1 MRKAIG
7 LNLGEGIGIGLLDSQ
22 KDVQKD
28 IKKFNNGIL
37 SSFNYSLNPSI
48 NTPALATGGIVSS
61 PTLAMV
67 GEAGKEAIMPLENNT
82 EWLDQLADKLSSKMG
97 RNTVNNFNYTF
108 EKMET
113 TKLALHKAQLETK
126 RIIGG

>member
-1 MRKAIG
+1 M
-7 LNLGEGIGIGLLDSQ
+7 
-22 KDVQKD
+22 
-28 IKKFNNGIL
+28 
-37 SSFNYSLNPSI
+37 
-48 NTPALATGGIVSS
+48 PALAAGGIVST
-61 PTLAMV
+61 PTLAMI
-67 GEAGKEAIMPLENNT
+67 GEAGKEAVVPLENNS
-82 EWLDQLADKLSSKMG
+82 EWLDKLANKLADKMG